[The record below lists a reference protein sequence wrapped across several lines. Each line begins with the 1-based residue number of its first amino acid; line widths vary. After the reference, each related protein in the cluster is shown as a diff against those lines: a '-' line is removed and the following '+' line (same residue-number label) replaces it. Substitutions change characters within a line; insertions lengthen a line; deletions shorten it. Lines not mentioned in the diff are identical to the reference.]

1 MSEAVT
7 SEPVLRT
14 ENLTKR
20 FGGLVAVDDLSIAIV
35 AGRIHAIIGPNGA
48 GKTTFFNLVTG
59 LLSPD
64 SGRIFFRGRDI
75 TGCRP
80 HVISRLGIKRTL
92 QVKSVFPDLS
102 VADNLWITRQARN
115 RYLHAFR
122 PAKSDKETGL
132 RVEETLEKI
141 GLADLAAR
149 PASTLS
155 YGDVAMLE
163 IGMAIISEPSLLLLD
178 EPTCGMS
185 PAETGRAVAKIR
197 EMARTIDLII
207 IEHDM
212 DVVFGIAD
220 DITVLAQG
228 AILASGGPAAIAED
242 ERVREAYLGR
252 PEDEDFMEEALNA

>member
-1 MSEAVT
+1 MSQPAM

-14 ENLTKR
+14 ETLTKR
-20 FGGLVAVDDLSIAIV
+20 FGGLVAVDNLSIAL
-35 AGRIHAIIGPNGA
+35 ASGRVHAIIGPNGA

-75 TGCRP
+75 TGLRP

-92 QVKSVFPDLS
+92 QVKSVFPQLS
-102 VADNLWITRQARN
+102 VADNLWVTRQARN
-115 RYLHAFR
+115 RFLHPFR
-122 PAKSDKETGL
+122 PAASDNETKL
-132 RVEETLEKI
+132 RVEETLEQI

-149 PASTLS
+149 PAGTLS

-163 IGMAIISEPSLLLLD
+163 IGMAVISEPSLLLLD

-185 PAETGRAVAKIR
+185 PAETSRAVAKIR
-197 EMARTIDLII
+197 ELARAIDLVI

-212 DVVFGIAD
+212 EVVFGIAD

-252 PEDEDFMEEALNA
+252 PEDEDFMDEALNA

>member
-1 MSEAVT
+1 M

-20 FGGLVAVDDLSIAIV
+20 FDGLTAIDNLSISLSG
-35 AGRIHAIIGPNGA
+35 GRIHAIIGPNGA

-59 LLSPD
+59 LLGPS
-64 SGRIFFRGRDI
+64 SGRIYFRGRDI

-80 HVISRLGIKRTL
+80 YVISRMGIKRTL
-92 QVKSVFPDLS
+92 QVKSVFPDLN

-115 RYLHAFR
+115 RFLNPFR
-122 PAKSDKETGL
+122 AAASDKETRT
-132 RVEETLEKI
+132 RVEQTLQQI
-141 GLADLAAR
+141 GLSALAER
-149 PASTLS
+149 PAGTLS

-163 IGMAIISEPSLLLLD
+163 IGMALISEPSLLLLD

-185 PAETGRAVAKIR
+185 PAETSRAVAKIR
-197 EMARTIDLII
+197 DLARTIDIVI

-220 DITVLAQG
+220 DITVFAQG
-228 AILASGGPAAIAED
+228 AILASGNPAAIAND

-252 PEDEDFMEEALNA
+252 PEDEDFMEEASHA

>member
-1 MSEAVT
+1 M

-20 FGGLVAVDDLSIAIV
+20 FGGLTAVDKLSV
-35 AGRIHAIIGPNGA
+35 SLAGGRVHAIIGPNGA

-75 TGCRP
+75 TGSRP
-80 HVISRLGIKRTL
+80 HAISRLGIKRTL
-92 QVKSVFPDLS
+92 QVKSVFPELS

-115 RYLHAFR
+115 RFLHPFR
-122 PAKSDKETGL
+122 PAANDLEAKVQ
-132 RVEETLEKI
+132 VEQTLEQI
-141 GLADLAAR
+141 GLSGLAAR
-149 PASTLS
+149 PAGTLS

-163 IGMAIISEPSLLLLD
+163 IGMAVISEPSLLLLD

-185 PAETGRAVAKIR
+185 PAETSRAVAKIR
-197 EMARTIDLII
+197 DLARTIDIII

-228 AILASGGPAAIAED
+228 AILASGSPAAIVDD

-252 PEDEDFMEEALNA
+252 PEDEDFMEEASHA

>member
-1 MSEAVT
+1 M

-14 ENLTKR
+14 ESLTRR
-20 FGGLVAVDDLSIAIV
+20 FGGLTAVDNLSINL
-35 AGRIHAIIGPNGA
+35 AGGSVHAIIGPNGA

-59 LLSPD
+59 LISPS

-80 HVISRLGIKRTL
+80 HVISRMGIKRTL
-92 QVKSVFPDLS
+92 QIKSVFPELS

-115 RYLHAFR
+115 RFLHPFR
-122 PAKSDKETGL
+122 PAASDLET
-132 RVEETLEKI
+132 RSQVEQTLEQI
-141 GLADLAAR
+141 GLSDLAAR
-149 PASTLS
+149 PAGTLS

-163 IGMAIISEPSLLLLD
+163 IGMAVISQPSLLLLD

-185 PAETGRAVAKIR
+185 PAETSRAVAKIR
-197 EMARTIDLII
+197 DLARTIDIVI

-228 AILASGGPAAIAED
+228 AILASGSPAVIADD

-252 PEDEDFMEEALNA
+252 PEDEDFMEEASHA